1 MFLLFLFLFFLILA
15 AACWKL
21 IPPHIT
27 KRVVSPDRSGYID
40 KKIPLLYAR
49 IGGSALCVVLA
60 LLCMISTSIFYVGSD
75 ETAHLERIYFGDE
88 LPQDQIIA
96 APWQKGPQA
105 KIYGPGF
112 HYETFIKVWYDV
124 KMLPVFIVEDGK
136 AGVLMAKD
144 GRPMPADQAFAPL
157 WDEDEKGK
165 MIDAEYFLGFDK
177 GKENYKGPRGIK
189 GPQATAVGP
198 GKYRVNRYLWD
209 TDLKDAWDVPK
220 GYVAVVKANFGK
232 KYTGEPILPEGLK
245 STNLSVPIVPKG
257 YQGVWAEVLEPNRY
271 YLNLEAMNVFN
282 IPTQVQN
289 LSYIGGYK
297 RRFIDLVI
305 TDKGEIIQKE
315 RAEEIKMPPGAA
327 DMAILLRVENWDVFQ
342 DVRLQIQ
349 VKPENAPYLVASVGG
364 LEEAENKILTPDLRS
379 ILRDEVAKQ
388 VEFEDVDSKGNKVVK
403 HRPRRVLD
411 LLYRRTET
419 QNSVLKP
426 MTTAA
431 NTVGIHVVGV
441 RFGDPVV
448 PPELLIPGKR
458 KQLAEQLIATYKQEK
473 EAQEQRV
480 QTEKKRAEADQ
491 QPELMRSEI
500 GIVVAENE
508 ATARRKKG
516 LGEKAYLE
524 AIAAGQN
531 AQKKVLGDEKTFE
544 LAYLKEVLQ
553 AYVEV
558 AKINPDAIKM
568 PYTLVAGEKNDLAGA
583 AAIFG
588 HNNITMSLNGKNDK
602 EKIAKTSQ

>member
-1 MFLLFLFLFFLILA
+1 
-15 AACWKL
+15 
-21 IPPHIT
+21 
-27 KRVVSPDRSGYID
+27 
-40 KKIPLLYAR
+40 
-49 IGGSALCVVLA
+49 
-60 LLCMISTSIFYVGSD
+60 
-75 ETAHLERIYFGDE
+75 
-88 LPQDQIIA
+88 
-96 APWQKGPQA
+96 
-105 KIYGPGF
+105 
-112 HYETFIKVWYDV
+112 
-124 KMLPVFIVEDGK
+124 
-136 AGVLMAKD
+136 
-144 GRPMPADQAFAPL
+144 
-157 WDEDEKGK
+157 
-165 MIDAEYFLGFDK
+165 
-177 GKENYKGPRGIK
+177 
-189 GPQATAVGP
+189 
-198 GKYRVNRYLWD
+198 
-209 TDLKDAWDVPK
+209 
-220 GYVAVVKANFGK
+220 
-232 KYTGEPILPEGLK
+232 
-245 STNLSVPIVPKG
+245 
-257 YQGVWAEVLEPNRY
+257 
-271 YLNLEAMNVFN
+271 
-282 IPTQVQN
+282 
-289 LSYIGGYK
+289 
-297 RRFIDLVI
+297 
-305 TDKGEIIQKE
+305 
-315 RAEEIKMPPGAA
+315 
-327 DMAILLRVENWDVFQ
+327 
-342 DVRLQIQ
+342 
-349 VKPENAPYLVASVGG
+349 
-364 LEEAENKILTPDLRS
+364 
-379 ILRDEVAKQ
+379 
-388 VEFEDVDSKGNKVVK
+388 
-403 HRPRRVLD
+403 
-411 LLYRRTET
+411 
-419 QNSVLKP
+419 